1 MKQKQREKSVHPVK
15 SREAGAAKPQFNRV
29 KKMNEQWMKKR
40 QMKKRRLRIIKQY
53 LLAGIIAVG
62 GILATLVATE
72 TGGKSTRKTLSIILI
87 TLIVLLASLFAVD
100 LVEEP
105 ADTTSNLIE
114 VEQESVRMMRD
125 LLSSRDDERYFV
137 NYAIDG
143 DTIKV
148 EVNDDTRRVRLIG
161 IDAPEKGECYYEEAR
176 TALASLV
183 EGERVR
189 LETGSSDVDV
199 YGRWLRYVYVSGD
212 IFVNRYLLRNGYAQT
227 DLDPHNK
234 QYDQDFISAREEAIR
249 QDRGLWSACDD
260 SIETYKQENPG
271 LREIHEPPPS
281 LDCIIKGNISKR
293 EYGKTYL
300 TPECGNYDRTKI
312 DTNRG
317 EQYFCTEEEAIAA
330 GFRKAGDCP

>member
-1 MKQKQREKSVHPVK
+1 MKQEQRKKSI
-15 SREAGAAKPQFNRV
+15 Q
-29 KKMNEQWMKKR
+29 KMNQQWMKKG
-40 QMKKRRLRIIKQY
+40 QMKRKRLKIIRQY
-53 LLAGIIAVG
+53 LIAGIIAVG

-100 LVEEP
+100 LAQDS
-105 ADTTSNLIE
+105 ADTTPEVVE
-114 VEQESVRMMRD
+114 VEQESVSAVPDFKDTDQESLSIISD
-125 LLSSRDDERYFV
+125 LLSRPDDKLFFV

-161 IDAPEKGECYYEEAR
+161 INAPEKGECYYEEAR

-212 IFVNRYLLRNGYAQT
+212 VFVNRYLLRNGYAQT

-234 QYDQDFISAREEAIR
+234 QYDQDFISAREEALR

-260 SIETYKQENPG
+260 AIENYKQENPG
-271 LREIHEPPPS
+271 LREVDEPPPNP
-281 LDCIIKGNISKR
+281 DCIIKGNISKR

-317 EQYFCTEEEAIAA
+317 EQYFCTEGEAIAA